1 MTAGDVGAMEFGRQ
15 TTSTDEA
22 PYLVVE
28 NLSVQFPTHDGLV
41 QAVTDLSYTVRPDL
55 LTAEPGHQ
63 VACHLP
69 ISVRHSEWATD
80 IGPKVGL

>member
-1 MTAGDVGAMEFGRQ
+1 
-15 TTSTDEA
+15 
-22 PYLVVE
+22 
-28 NLSVQFPTHDGLV
+28 
-41 QAVTDLSYTVRPDL
+41 VRPDL

-80 IGPKVGL
+80 IRPKVGL